1 MCGEC
6 GMLSDSSFPTGGYL
20 VDPSNPI
27 PAPGKPIPPAG
38 TKFCGCQ
45 GDGVCGRKRVT
56 LSRFVRCRLANPES
70 ITIPELGQH
79 CCCYDHGCFFL
90 EEEQSM
96 LAKERRFFIHVVTA
110 RCQRLSLTIFFALA
124 SLLVSNSSLFFVGW
138 MSTVPA
144 KGL

>member
-45 GDGVCGRKRVT
+45 GDGVCGQ
-56 LSRFVRCRLANPES
+56 
-70 ITIPELGQH
+70 LGQH
-79 CCCYDHGCFFL
+79 CCCYSKKDDISC
-90 EEEQSM
+90 QSDP
-96 LAKERRFFIHVVTA
+96 VTSPDQ
-110 RCQRLSLTIFFALA
+110 CC
-124 SLLVSNSSLFFVGW
+124 GD
-138 MSTVPA
+138 PA
-144 KGL
+144 KDCKKGFMDDA